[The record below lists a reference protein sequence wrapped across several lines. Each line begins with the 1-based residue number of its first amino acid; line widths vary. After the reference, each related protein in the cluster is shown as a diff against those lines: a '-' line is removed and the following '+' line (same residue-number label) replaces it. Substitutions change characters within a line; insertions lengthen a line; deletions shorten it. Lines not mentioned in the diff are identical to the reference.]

1 MVEDQPVDS
10 TGALRAVAAAAPPDH
25 VATGTGLPG
34 IPRYC
39 APDGA
44 DLPVSRIAWRPDRN
58 RLAVLIHDM
67 QRYFTRPFG
76 DGHEALGTAIS
87 NMRRLRAACARLEI
101 PVIFTAQPGSQSPEQ
116 RGLLAELW
124 GSGLAAGADEK
135 ILDEL
140 RPCESD
146 RVLRKHRYSAF
157 IGSGLH
163 ETLRR
168 DGRDQ
173 LVVCGIYA
181 HIGCL
186 VTCCDAFMRDV
197 QAFLLADA
205 VADFSL
211 AHHLSAL
218 QWVAGQCA
226 RVVSTSTLLAE
237 LGEGFFESAG
247 GGRR

>member
-1 MVEDQPVDS
+1 MIEDQPVDGAS
-10 TGALRAVAAAAPPDH
+10 ALRGVAAARPPDH
-25 VATGTGLPG
+25 VATGRGLPA
-34 IPRYC
+34 IPRYRV
-39 APDGA
+39 PDGV
-44 DLPVSRIAWRPDRN
+44 DLPVSRIAWRPDRS
-58 RLAVLIHDM
+58 RMAVLIHDM
-67 QRYFTRPFG
+67 QRYFVRPFG
-76 DGHEALGTAIS
+76 DGHEALGAAIS
-87 NMRRLRAACARLEI
+87 NMRRLRAACARLEV
-101 PVIFTAQPGSQSPEQ
+101 PVIFTVQPGSQSSEQ

-124 GSGLAAGADEK
+124 GSGLGAGVDER

-140 RPCESD
+140 RPGESD

-157 IGSGLH
+157 VGSGLH
-163 ETLRR
+163 EILRR
-168 DGRDQ
+168 AGRDQ

-218 QWVAGQCA
+218 EWVAGQCA
-226 RVVSTSTLLAE
+226 RVVSTRTLLAE
-237 LGEGFFESAG
+237 LGEDCFESAG